1 MSREYLTQLVIFCIE
16 PECRGPV
23 TVYKD
28 VVIITRPRMTFFRFN
43 SRDYPIYKCPKCG
56 QEREI
61 ASQVIKDIHPDGANF
76 NQGGQDGTK

>member
-1 MSREYLTQLVIFCIE
+1 MRRDFLTKLVICCIE

-23 TVYKD
+23 NVYKD
-28 VVIITRPRMTFFRFN
+28 AVIIIRPRMTFFRFN
-43 SRDYPIYKCPKCG
+43 SRNCPIYKCPKCG

-61 ASQVIKDIHPDGANF
+61 TSQVIKDIHSDGTNF